1 MILFPLHLMKKKWK
15 KITKL
20 IFKLNKIL
28 FEMKRVDDYSSH
40 DKLNLVAKE
49 NKNKLKIIMQYE

>member
-1 MILFPLHLMKKKWK
+1 
-15 KITKL
+15 
-20 IFKLNKIL
+20 
-28 FEMKRVDDYSSH
+28 MKRVDCHLSY

>member
-1 MILFPLHLMKKKWK
+1 MLLFPLHLMKKNGK

-28 FEMKRVDDYSSH
+28 FEMKRDDDYLSY